1 MNSIPRSSLIA
12 LAAVFSAYHIARG
25 MLTIGVPE
33 HPAPVLVALVLYAA
47 ATLLT
52 LWSFRGRGMPVWAG
66 AFAFSS
72 AVVVTL
78 LVTSQLDPTADNGYA
93 TWHTNAVGTLMTI
106 IMVRGRKLMAAAGTV
121 FLVIYS
127 VAWCGIMGSAQT
139 GVTGAVAWVILAY
152 VMTGALRKAEAGAD
166 QLMEAEREAMRWEAA
181 QHAHRSERRERL
193 ETASR
198 IAGPML
204 RDVVLAGGRLTDSE
218 RDQARLLEARLRDDI
233 RGRALVN
240 ERVRDA
246 VLSAR
251 RRGIAVQ
258 LLDEGTIDG
267 LDAGEKHRVLTTLAA
282 AIDEAETER
291 LIVRTAPE
299 HSDAAVT
306 IVGVSSP
313 PPGSETDDDD
323 VDVWMQIP
331 RREGG

>member
-25 MLTIGVPE
+25 ILTIGVPE
-33 HPAPVLVALVLYAA
+33 HPAPVMVALVLYAA
-47 ATLLT
+47 ATVLT
-52 LWSFRGRGMPVWAG
+52 LWSFRGMPAWAS

-78 LVTSQLDPTADNGYA
+78 LVTSQLDPTGDNGYA

-106 IMVRGRKLMAAAGTV
+106 IMVRGRRLMAAAGTL

-127 VAWCGIMGSAQT
+127 VAWCGIMGSAQS

-240 ERVRDA
+240 DRVRDA
-246 VLSAR
+246 VLAAR
-251 RRGIAVQ
+251 RRGITVQ

-267 LDAGEKHRVLTTLAA
+267 LDAGEKHRVLTELAT
-282 AIDEAETER
+282 AIDDAETER

-313 PPGSETDDDD
+313 PPGRETDDDD
-323 VDVWMQIP
+323 VDVWLQIP
-331 RREGG
+331 RQEGG